1 MGGDVVRSARH
12 LVQVSAGT
20 DVEIASHVFMVAT
33 TTREFRAAVAVLGTA
48 TMAGRPAAPDRDDG
62 EGERQDAWKPR
73 RTPDRAPGL
82 IPAPGQGARPA
93 GRWPILGCRP
103 GHPASPGTLVGVPR
117 VVVDVVLKPEIS
129 DPQGQAVLGALGRL
143 GHDSVTSVRQ
153 GKHFVLEVDGTPD
166 EADLKQIAE
175 TLLANPVIEDV
186 ELHLPT
192 D

>member
-1 MGGDVVRSARH
+1 M
-12 LVQVSAGT
+12 
-20 DVEIASHVFMVAT
+20 
-33 TTREFRAAVAVLGTA
+33 
-48 TMAGRPAAPDRDDG
+48 
-62 EGERQDAWKPR
+62 
-73 RTPDRAPGL
+73 
-82 IPAPGQGARPA
+82 APGQRASETRVTRA
-93 GRWPILGCRP
+93 
-103 GHPASPGTLVGVPR
+103 PASGPRHPGTLVRVPR

-143 GHDSVTSVRQ
+143 GHDGVRSVRQ

-166 EADLKQIAE
+166 RAELEQIAE

>member
-1 MGGDVVRSARH
+1 
-12 LVQVSAGT
+12 VQIS
-20 DVEIASHVFMVAT
+20 
-33 TTREFRAAVAVLGTA
+33 
-48 TMAGRPAAPDRDDG
+48 
-62 EGERQDAWKPR
+62 
-73 RTPDRAPGL
+73 
-82 IPAPGQGARPA
+82 PA
-93 GRWPILGCRP
+93 GETRVTGTGAGSLRDP
-103 GHPASPGTLVGVPR
+103 GNLVGVSR

-166 EADLKQIAE
+166 EAELKQIAE

-186 ELHLPT
+186 ELHLTT